1 MRNAATIAAAIGAG
15 TVGGVFFAFSSFVM
29 PALDRVA
36 PGRAIASMH
45 SINDLA
51 PRAPLM
57 LPFLG
62 TAALCCGL
70 AFVAV
75 RSWGSSSST
84 WLVVGCTLY
93 LLGPFLLTAAVHV
106 PLNDTLAKVH
116 PHAADAAKQWRD
128 YYDSWVPLNHLR
140 ALGGIG
146 AAAAFTLAALWL

>member
-1 MRNAATIAAAIGAG
+1 MRNTATIVAAIGAG
-15 TVGGVFFAFSSFVM
+15 AIGGVFFAFSAFVM

-36 PGRAIASMH
+36 PERASASMT

-62 TAALCCGL
+62 TAALCGWL
-70 AFVAV
+70 AVVAF
-75 RSWGSSSST
+75 RSWGSASAT
-84 WLVVGCTLY
+84 WLAVGCALY
-93 LLGPFLLTAAVHV
+93 LLGPFLLTAVGNV
-106 PLNDTLAKVH
+106 PLNDTLARVH
-116 PHAADAAKQWRD
+116 PHAVDAAKQWHD

-146 AAAAFTLAALWL
+146 ARRP

>member
-1 MRNAATIAAAIGAG
+1 MRNAATIVAAIGAG

-36 PGRAIASMH
+36 PERAIASMN

-51 PRAPLM
+51 PRPPLM

-62 TAALCCGL
+62 TAALCGGL
-70 AFVAV
+70 AIVAF
-75 RSWGSSSST
+75 RSWGSASAT
-84 WLVVGCTLY
+84 WLAVGCALF
-93 LLGPFLLTAAVHV
+93 LLGPFLLTAVANV
-106 PLNDTLAKVH
+106 PLNDSLAEVH

-140 ALGGIG
+140 AVGGIG
-146 AAAAFTLAALWL
+146 AAAAFTAAALA